1 MTPTAHLPAPAPG
14 ADHRDGTG
22 HRTPA
27 DHRTGRARRALR
39 VVAILACVPYV
50 SLKIAWVAGSEIGI
64 PAGSVL
70 LERRELLA
78 VANSITVLAD
88 ALVVVL
94 ALLLTRPWGRRVPAW
109 LLALPMWAATGL
121 LAPIMTGYP
130 TQLAVALLGGDER
143 AAAPAE
149 PFLDPWV
156 FAVVY
161 GGFILQGLSLGTLF
175 ALYARDRWGHLW
187 RGRLGG
193 LPARLSGPRVR
204 ATALAGAV
212 LALFPA
218 VLHVRWLLG
227 STEGMSARQIAERDS
242 DAVVLEAQWVVFLVV
257 GVAATL
263 FLVLCRPAA
272 LQVRTA
278 VAAAWVGSGTA
289 GCWGAY
295 MSLVALMPEPDPAK
309 QVTTL
314 MRLAYAGEMIT
325 GFLLAA
331 ALAVVLRRRSAE
343 A

>member
-27 DHRTGRARRALR
+27 DHGPGRARRALR

-64 PAGSVL
+64 PAGSAL

-109 LLALPMWAATGL
+109 LLVLPMWAATGL
-121 LAPIMTGYP
+121 LAPIMTGCP
-130 TQLAVALLGGDER
+130 AQLAVALLGGDER

-149 PFLDPWV
+149 PFLEPWV
-156 FAVVY
+156 FVVVY

-175 ALYARDRWGHLW
+175 ALYARDRWGHLR

-218 VLHVRWLLG
+218 VLHVRWLFG

-263 FLVLCRPAA
+263 FLVLRRPAA
-272 LQVRTA
+272 LKVRTA
-278 VAAAWVGSGTA
+278 VAAAWVGSSTA

-295 MSLVALMPEPDPAK
+295 MSLVALLPEADPAK

-325 GFLLAA
+325 GLLLAA
-331 ALAVVLRRRSAE
+331 ALAVVLRRRSTE